1 MPTIRASRIDAAVS
15 DAFLTALAP
24 AELDALTRARQ
35 AQQQVD
41 KALRASA
48 ERELERKR
56 YAVALAER
64 QFNRVDPDNRL
75 VAGELERRWEAAL
88 SELRAAEECLA
99 RPPAEPARRTELGQD
114 LNNKV
119 VALFDSLPQIW
130 ASGTTT
136 DAHRKALLRCLIE
149 KVVLNRGERDIALA
163 RIVWR
168 GGAVTELHV
177 KMKVN
182 SIAKLT
188 HGEELR
194 ARLLDLA
201 RTGMPDDE
209 IAETLTSEGHRSP
222 DCADK
227 VLPITVQRVRLGA
240 GIKISEQRNRWIHDP
255 TLLSAVQLA
264 ARLNIPV
271 NWIYVQIRRKRL
283 LIDQQPTGAYL
294 FQNSDTVINAVTE
307 LRNHTVSH
315 LDLRITQLHQEGY
328 QHA

>member
-1 MPTIRASRIDAAVS
+1 
-15 DAFLTALAP
+15 LTALAP

-88 SELRAAEECLA
+88 SELRAAEEGLA

-149 KVVLNRGERDIALA
+149 KVVLDRGERDIALA

-201 RTGMPDDE
+201 RTGVPDDE
-209 IAETLTSEGHRSP
+209 IAETLTSEGYRSP
-222 DCADK
+222 DCVGPRKA
-227 VLPITVQRVRLGA
+227 RVASDEIDIGHAREPGFVTSP
-240 GIKISEQRNRWIHDP
+240 GIENNFPRPCRNGRHINFHR
-255 TLLSAVQLA
+255 TLDGEA
-264 ARLNIPV
+264 
-271 NWIYVQIRRKRL
+271 
-283 LIDQQPTGAYL
+283 
-294 FQNSDTVINAVTE
+294 E
-307 LRNHTVSH
+307 LRPAACSVCGVGAC
-315 LDLRITQLHQEGY
+315 D
-328 QHA
+328 

>member
-1 MPTIRASRIDAAVS
+1 MA
-15 DAFLTALAP
+15 DAFLAALAP
-24 AELDALTRARQ
+24 GELDALARARQ
-35 AQQQVD
+35 AQHQVN
-41 KALRASA
+41 KALRAGA

-56 YAVALAER
+56 YAAALAER

-75 VAGELERRWEAAL
+75 VAAELERRWEAAL
-88 SELRAAEECLA
+88 SELRAAEDA
-99 RPPAEPARRTELGQD
+99 FTRRAPTEPSNRTGFSRD

-130 ASGTTT
+130 ANDATT

-149 KVVLNRGERDIALA
+149 KVVLDRGERDIALA

-168 GGAVTELHV
+168 GGAVTDLHV

-188 HGEELR
+188 RGEELR
-194 ARLLDLA
+194 ARLLELA

-209 IAETLTSEGHRSP
+209 IAEVLTREGHHSLNCP
-222 DCADK
+222 DK
-227 VLPITVQRVRLGA
+227 VLPITVQRLRLAA
-240 GIKISEQRNRWIHDP
+240 GIKVKAQRNRWAHES

-264 ARLNIPV
+264 ARLDIPV
-271 NWIYVQIRRKRL
+271 NWIYVQVRRKRL

-294 FQNSDTVINAVTE
+294 FQNSPSVINAIRN
-307 LRNHTVSH
+307 LRNHAIGH
-315 LDLRITQLHQEGY
+315 LDLRISQPHKEGHK
-328 QHA
+328 HA